1 MGFKEAESRR
11 LTVPTASIGVCCA
24 SSSKPGGVKVGV
36 RTGMVKFKGTKVVHE
51 A

>member
-1 MGFKEAESRR
+1 MGFEEAESRR
-11 LTVPTASIGVCCA
+11 LTAPTASIGVLCA

-36 RTGMVKFKGTKVVHE
+36 RTGMVKFKQKKIVHE